1 MGQATFIDRI
11 DRWTDVQTD
20 GRMSGQFTNE
30 VTKRKCEYNI
40 IFSNLINNNIF
51 VKLNIFW
58 FVVFVYYIINMVV
71 VVVDIEHFFNKEK
84 NLKYLVKKL

>member
-1 MGQATFIDRI
+1 MDWR
-11 DRWTDVQTD
+11 TD
-20 GRMSGQFTNE
+20 GLTSGQFTNE

-58 FVVFVYYIINMVV
+58 FVVFVYYIINIVVV